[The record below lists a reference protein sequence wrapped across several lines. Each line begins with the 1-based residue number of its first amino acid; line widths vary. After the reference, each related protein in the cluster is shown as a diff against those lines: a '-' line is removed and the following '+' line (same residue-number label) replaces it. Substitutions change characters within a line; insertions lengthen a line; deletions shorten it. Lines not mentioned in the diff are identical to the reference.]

1 MRRALRSACL
11 LLVVFAATGWGA
23 TDAENE
29 GLRAYVAGR
38 FDEAAVGL
46 KQAIRE
52 RQREAEARKDKRP
65 AVSGQTAYFAGR
77 SFVELGLRGLAL
89 HYLAQAELYGTPEWQ
104 LLARRELARA
114 YFEAT
119 DYPAVMQVLDR
130 MGGAGD
136 PEIYYYAG
144 LAAAELRA
152 WPQAIDMLGRIAP
165 SSGYYGYAMYARAQ
179 ARAASDDLAGA
190 LADLDAVIA
199 KAPVRR
205 ESRRVLLLFSLSD
218 SRPATLLE
226 QAYVLRGKILY
237 LEGKNTDAKAAFAAV
252 KGEGGMGLAA
262 ARGLLLTGAGAEAA
276 ARVEIPASRPVDAAA
291 LLAVRAMAAEEKGDW
306 DAARRL
312 RSEVRE
318 LVKTRLT
325 SLDRLSS
332 SPQAEQALEGDLS
345 SFWQSLRQA
354 RWEQRWQEEQ
364 QALSKE
370 TGSVGSPPSTSDA
383 PFRPK
388 DGMFYG
394 AWDQS
399 RTNAWLHGLIGL
411 RGAVDQLARDIEAAP
426 QRRSFWKFWR
436 ADDDLRL
443 ADALLVV
450 RLVNLEQRLADHL
463 HNFAGLSE
471 DGYRDRKKR
480 AVERGDALLVRLYL
494 GEGFKV
500 SEQLVWL
507 DKTIEYKRYDIFR
520 LVDQVPEKATDPVV
534 SLFGNYVD
542 LLSDMRV
549 KLAGEG
555 QTMPKA
561 SVESPATLA
570 ALRTG
575 NRALADELSEYIRKA
590 IEPTRRAQVAF
601 FTRVEADNEGSFSRL
616 YGRVGRPGAE
626 SKGDEG
632 AATTEKRSAEEP
644 VGKEGK

>member
-23 TDAENE
+23 SDPETE

-52 RQREAEARKDKRP
+52 RQRQAEARKDKRP
-65 AVSGQTAYFAGR
+65 TVSGQTAYFAGR

-89 HYLAQAELYGTPEWQ
+89 HYLAQAELYGTPEWR

-152 WPQAIDMLGRIAP
+152 WPQAIAMLGRIAP

-190 LADLDAVIA
+190 LSDLDAVIA
-199 KAPVRR
+199 KAPLRR

-218 SRPATLLE
+218 SRPATLVE
-226 QAYVLRGKILY
+226 QAHVLRGKILY
-237 LEGKNTDAKAAFAAV
+237 LQGKNADAKAAFAAV

-276 ARVEIPASRPVDAAA
+276 ARVEIPAERPVDAAA

-306 DAARRL
+306 DTARRL
-312 RSEVRE
+312 RIEVRE

-325 SLDRLSS
+325 SLDRLST
-332 SPQAEQALEGDLS
+332 SPEAEQALEGDLS
-345 SFWQSLRQA
+345 AFWQSLRQA

-370 TGSVGSPPSTSDA
+370 TGSVGSPPSSSEAT
-383 PFRPK
+383 FRPK

-399 RTNAWLHGLIGL
+399 RSNAWLHGLIGL
-411 RGAVDQLARDIEAAP
+411 RGAADQLARDIEAAP

-471 DGYRDRKKR
+471 EGYRERKKR
-480 AVERGDALLVRLYL
+480 AVERGNALLVHLYL
-494 GEGFKV
+494 GERYKV
-500 SEQLVWL
+500 SDQLVWL

-561 SVESPATLA
+561 SIESPATLA

-575 NRALADELSEYIRKA
+575 DRALVDELSGYIRKA

-616 YGRVGRPGAE
+616 YGRVGRPGSE
-626 SKGDEG
+626 SKSDQG
-632 AATTEKRSAEEP
+632 AAAVEKWSAEEP
-644 VGKEGK
+644 AGKEGK